1 MSSFGRY
8 TRSLNRGFDVFDGIY
23 CFSAEGCP
31 LKDAC
36 RRMPA
41 PKDACPER
49 CSKKKPLLIQEG
61 LSFYGFRNLGL
72 FCQKFIKIGATGER
86 NKYRIISA
94 KTTKSVYVEIRM
106 QFEQLILKLN
116 TLVVKS
122 S

>member
-1 MSSFGRY
+1 MYSTEFTAFPLKDAHRRCS
-8 TRSLNRGFDVFDGIY
+8 
-23 CFSAEGCP
+23 

-41 PKDACPER
+41 PKDACPEG

-72 FCQKFIKIGATGER
+72 LCQKFIKIGATGER